1 MSTSGQKRKPN
12 PPAQTNRYGR
22 VVSAD
27 FFGASPVASAFG
39 IRSGAT
45 PCGQSITASGAAR
58 AQRTLQRQSILAVR
72 LHDGTLLA
80 GFADGQ
86 LSGAFGTLGG
96 VHDLVAQ
103 LVIVRLFAHLRQSLF
118 DICFLDLAPWR
129 RRGGRRPGGGEPQSP
144 GIELQQSRRE
154 RGGITE
160 LETKF
165 DGRQLRR
172 RPCEQQIT
180 VADRMQSAGT
190 SKGAANLVA
199 ANRFADM
206 MHHDESGAGS
216 VAQAKQRKTERRH
229 SSHLGISVCRLLL

>member
-1 MSTSGQKRKPN
+1 MSTGGQKRKPN

-27 FFGASPVASAFG
+27 FFGASPVASALG

-129 RRGGRRPGGGEPQSP
+129 AAA
-144 GIELQQSRRE
+144 
-154 RGGITE
+154 
-160 LETKF
+160 
-165 DGRQLRR
+165 RR
-172 RPCEQQIT
+172 RRTTESG
-180 VADRMQSAGT
+180 DR
-190 SKGAANLVA
+190 VA
-199 ANRFADM
+199 AVA
-206 MHHDESGAGS
+206 EGA
-216 VAQAKQRKTERRH
+216 RRH
-229 SSHLGISVCRLLL
+229 NGTGNEVRWSAVAGKAVGSGNN